1 MMERGNDQ
9 WNDQYP
15 KQHLFVDDIDAGTL
29 YTMKEEGSII
39 GIIVLSE
46 YQDKEYGDI
55 EWDDGSGK
63 VLVVH
68 RLAVHPKWQCKGI
81 AGLLMDFSERFARD
95 NGYTSIRL
103 DTYSRN
109 TRSLNFFKK
118 RGYDQRPG
126 HIHFP
131 ECEAPYYCF
140 EIPL

>member
-1 MMERGNDQ
+1 MDIGNDQ

-15 KQHLFVDDIDAGTL
+15 KQDLFINDIETGTL
-29 YTMKEEGSII
+29 FAMKEDGKMI

-55 EWDDGSGK
+55 EWNDISGK

-68 RLAVHPKWQCKGI
+68 RLAIYPTWQRKGI
-81 AGLLMDFSERFARD
+81 AGLLLDFSEKFAKE
-95 NGYTSIRL
+95 NGYSSIRV
-103 DTYSRN
+103 DTYSKN
-109 TRSLNFFKK
+109 IRSLRFFEK
-118 RGYDQRPG
+118 RGYERRPG